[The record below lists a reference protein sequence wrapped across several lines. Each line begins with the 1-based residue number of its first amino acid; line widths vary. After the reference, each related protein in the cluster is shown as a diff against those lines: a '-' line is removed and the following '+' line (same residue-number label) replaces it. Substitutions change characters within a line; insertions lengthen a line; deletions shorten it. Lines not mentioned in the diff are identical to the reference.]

1 MQKNPDAAEAL
12 AGAYYVLQLL
22 PLDPDQ
28 AEAILATVEHAL
40 AERGP
45 LPDGWTEAAVY
56 VFSHLSRKTPQ
67 MAAATL
73 AMARD
78 IINAVRPHFAQ

>member
-1 MQKNPDAAEAL
+1 MQRSSDAAEAL

-28 AEAILATVEHAL
+28 AEAILAMVEHAL
-40 AERGP
+40 VEQGP

-56 VFSHLSRKTPQ
+56 VFSHLSGKPPH
-67 MAAATL
+67 MAAATVTV
-73 AMARD
+73 ARD
-78 IINAVRPHFAQ
+78 IINAVRPHFA